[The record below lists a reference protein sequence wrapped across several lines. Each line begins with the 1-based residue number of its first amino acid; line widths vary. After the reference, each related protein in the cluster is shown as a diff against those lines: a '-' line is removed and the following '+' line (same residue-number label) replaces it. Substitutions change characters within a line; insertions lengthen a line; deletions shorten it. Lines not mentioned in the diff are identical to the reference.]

1 MLLFLQLLAVNTVW
15 AQKPRPVS
23 QPGVEIAQR
32 LMNTLPHLPS
42 VIHSHMEGKPE
53 ELKGMISHMLGD
65 GLISQLVV
73 NPLGVAEGMGI
84 SLSSV
89 GINKTDAEHKMLVG
103 STNSSGISSLSLD
116 AKSLPTTGKIM
127 YLDGV
132 PIKDFDHFVRNR
144 NLEERFPT
152 SKQPLT
158 TTAVPSAN
166 DIATAVLDKL
176 KTSYPQVPSKTE
188 MTLSK
193 EDDLSKNLEISI
205 FDPTKL
211 LVNTQLRRAPQN
223 VENPVADASES
234 FLRSF
239 DPEIDHVVSSLRIG
253 SVTNVER
260 VKQLQNILQIYEQ
273 GLQTKELVA
282 KRKQLQ
288 ILQNELLYQRE
299 KIEDQKSMEKELR
312 KKEQEL
318 EQRRNTMEIQLR
330 QQLNLWHS
338 SFSNS
343 KEEPVLFTS
352 NGTQMWPPVLIK
364 RKNKNIQLSQTK
376 QVVFNESENS
386 DEARS
391 ICDCQ
396 EVSLVKMEGKWT
408 AALGTKSLLEKL
420 GRGMPTLLSNGAD
433 SQFVCSKVTVAR
445 KPATSMTLIR
455 SVSNQ

>member
-152 SKQPLT
+152 SKPPLT

-176 KTSYPQVPSKTE
+176 KTSYPQVNFNIPGIPEAKYLHCGPKVPSKTE

-193 EDDLSKNLEISI
+193 EDGLSKNLEISI

-223 VENPVADASES
+223 VGSNIFPSKFFIQSSENPVADASES

-343 KEEPVLFTS
+343 KEEPILFTS

-376 QVVFNESENS
+376 
-386 DEARS
+386 
-391 ICDCQ
+391 
-396 EVSLVKMEGKWT
+396 
-408 AALGTKSLLEKL
+408 
-420 GRGMPTLLSNGAD
+420 
-433 SQFVCSKVTVAR
+433 
-445 KPATSMTLIR
+445 
-455 SVSNQ
+455 